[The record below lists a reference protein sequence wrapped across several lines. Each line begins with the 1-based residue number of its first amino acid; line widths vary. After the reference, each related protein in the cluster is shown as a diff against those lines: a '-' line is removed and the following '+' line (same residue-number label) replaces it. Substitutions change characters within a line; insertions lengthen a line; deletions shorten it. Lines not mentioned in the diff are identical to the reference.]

1 MPLRTLNPKMNNFF
15 KDWLKRLFI
24 FSYHGPDNHQ
34 TSYYRLKNLAET
46 LAGHYTVYFVHG
58 VFDDQAG
65 DEVKYTTIPVKYKK
79 EFLAKL
85 CHHLIKKGCH
95 NIAKT
100 IIGLKYLFTRK
111 DVFDL
116 QAGFFTYINTY
127 NIKITSN
134 DIVLVS
140 FPSHTV
146 HELGYQLKKQF
157 GCKLVLDYRDP
168 GLFGYRP
175 VADRWIESAIRK
187 MLTKKSELKSLSG
200 SDLIITVSE
209 SLKKFFPYN
218 YQHKINIVRN
228 GALTGKISSN
238 SYVHPDKFRIVYLGT
253 MYDAQ
258 LKDQLFFKVTK
269 EFLKKYS
276 IPPGQFELLFVG
288 TDQSS
293 LLKKVLSKYGLTQFS
308 KITLRMSIEKA
319 YDELYKA
326 SVFLHLK
333 YGNRRH
339 NITTKQYDY
348 LAFGRPILLPE
359 TDHGDLAESIAKYD
373 AGYVCQNPDELMNV
387 LQTGYTNWKNGVPAL
402 TQRTEEEIYKLSR
415 TYQAEKLLGYIK
427 HL

>member
-1 MPLRTLNPKMNNFF
+1 M
-15 KDWLKRLFI
+15 KRLFI

-46 LAGHYTVYFVHG
+46 LAGNYTVFFVHG
-58 VFDDQAG
+58 AFDDYAV
-65 DEVKYTTIPVKYKK
+65 DEVKYTTIPLKYKK
-79 EFLAKL
+79 GFLTKL
-85 CHHLIKKGCH
+85 CSNLIKKGHH

-127 NIKITSN
+127 NIKITSK

-175 VADRWIESAIRK
+175 VADSWIVSAIRK
-187 MLTKKSELKSLSG
+187 RLTKKSEIKCLSA

-209 SLKKFFPYN
+209 SLNKFFPYN
-218 YQHKINIVRN
+218 YQHKIKLVRN
-228 GALTGKISSN
+228 GALTGKINSN
-238 SYVHPDKFRIVYLGT
+238 SYVHPNKFRILYLGT
-253 MYDAQ
+253 IYDVQ
-258 LKDQLFFKVTK
+258 LKNDLFFKATQ
-269 EFLKKYS
+269 EFIKKHGITPS
-276 IPPGQFELLFVG
+276 QFELLFLG
-288 TDQSS
+288 ADQSR

-308 KITLRMSIEKA
+308 RITPRMPIEKA

-348 LAFGRPILLPE
+348 LAFGRPILLPQS
-359 TDHGDLAESIAKYD
+359 DHGDIAESIAKHN
-373 AGYVCQNPDELMNV
+373 AGYMCQNPDELMDV
-387 LQTGYTNWKNGVPAL
+387 LQTSYTNWKNGVPAL

-415 TYQAEKLLGYIK
+415 TYQAEKLLDYIK